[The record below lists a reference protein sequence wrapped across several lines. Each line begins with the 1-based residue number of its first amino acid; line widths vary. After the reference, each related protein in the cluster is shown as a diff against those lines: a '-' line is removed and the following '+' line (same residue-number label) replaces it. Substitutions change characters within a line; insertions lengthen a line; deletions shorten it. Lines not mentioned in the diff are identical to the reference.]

1 MPYDSMAGG
10 SPGMQGDSP
19 GTPPADN
26 QGAGGYDEET
36 TTEIPP
42 SMTGGKEFKPGDE
55 IVLQVVSVTQGG
67 GLVVKY
73 AKDKGE
79 EKGEDWETGFRRDM
93 SAAKPTEE
101 AS

>member
-1 MPYDSMAGG
+1 MASGN
-10 SPGMQGDSP
+10 PGMMGDAES
-19 GTPPADN
+19 TPPAGKE
-26 QGAGGYDEET
+26 GAGGYDEET

-42 SMTGGKEFKPGDE
+42 SMTGGKEFQPGDE
-55 IVLQVVSVTQGG
+55 IVLEVVSVTQGG

-73 AKDKGE
+73 ATDKGE
-79 EKGEDWETGFRRDM
+79 EKGESWEDGFRKEM